1 MNTRKNRSILAIML
15 AYSAA
20 ALAVVPLCG
29 PLSASLR
36 GFAAILTAP
45 AQLTIDY
52 FLLGTTG
59 GTFLNVGLV
68 GFACTAVFAASGAAL
83 SGVSLMAFFLTI
95 GFSFFGMNL
104 LNIWPCLLGTWLYT
118 RAAREPFAGQVN
130 IAVFSTALAPFVS
143 EALFRYPAFS
153 GQPALRLLLG
163 VGLGALAGF
172 LMPMLC
178 RHSPNL
184 HKGYTLYNAAA
195 VAGFI
200 GILLSSLMFRA
211 AGVEIPTNTQ
221 IGGDHRLAVLGFAL
235 TTSLA
240 ALLAGF
246 LLNGRSAK
254 GYAAMLRSTGHRC
267 DFTQSAGVP
276 LTLMH
281 TGAFG
286 LFATAYYVLTGAP
299 MTGPTLGSIVCL
311 LAIAPCGAHLLNVLP
326 IMAGYGLA
334 SVLFHFQLSTQSI
347 VVGFS
352 FACALCQIAGHFGA
366 LCGVAAGFLHACLV
380 TTVVGIH
387 GGFCLYNG
395 GFTSGICAI
404 LMVPVL
410 ETFFMP
416 MDRLHL
422 IPRRLKLPARQAH
435 AERREH
441 HRDP

>member
-1 MNTRKNRSILAIML
+1 MNSARNRSILAIML

-20 ALAVVPLCG
+20 ALAAVPLCG

-68 GFACTAVFAASGAAL
+68 GFACTAVFAASGAVL
-83 SGVSLMAFFLTI
+83 GGVSLMAFFLTI

-104 LNIWPCLLGTWLYT
+104 LNIWPCILGAWLYT
-118 RAAREPFAGQVN
+118 RAAREPFAAQVN

-143 EALFRYPAFS
+143 EALFRYPAFG
-153 GQPALRLLLG
+153 GQPALRLLLA
-163 VGLGALAGF
+163 VALGALAGF

-178 RHSPNL
+178 RHSPSL

-195 VAGFI
+195 VAGFV
-200 GILLSSLMFRA
+200 GILLSSFMFRA
-211 AGVEIPTNTQ
+211 AGVEIPSNTQ
-221 IGGDHRLAVLGFAL
+221 IGGEHRLAVLGFAL
-235 TTSLA
+235 GTSLL
-240 ALLAGF
+240 ALAAGF
-246 LLNGRSAK
+246 FLNGRSAK
-254 GYAAMLRSTGHRC
+254 GYGALLRSTGHRC

-311 LAIAPCGAHLLNVLP
+311 LAIAPCGAHALNVLP
-326 IMAGYGLA
+326 IILGYALA
-334 SVLFHFQLSTQSI
+334 ARFASFTLGTQAI
-347 VVGFS
+347 VVGLC
-352 FACALCQIAGHFGA
+352 FAGALCPISGRFGA
-366 LCGVAAGFLHACLV
+366 LAGVLAGVMHACMV
-380 TTVVGIH
+380 TSVVTFHCGL
-387 GGFCLYNG
+387 CLYNG
-395 GFTSGICAI
+395 GFTCGITAI
-404 LMVPVL
+404 VLVPVL
-410 ETFFMP
+410 ETFFT
-416 MDRLHL
+416 
-422 IPRRLKLPARQAH
+422 PADALRIVPQWKSKSGSAH
-435 AERREH
+435 
-441 HRDP
+441 

>member
-20 ALAVVPLCG
+20 ALAAVPLCG

-104 LNIWPCLLGTWLYT
+104 LNIWPCILGAWLYT
-118 RAAREPFAGQVN
+118 RAEREPFAAQVN

-143 EALFRYPAFS
+143 EALFRYPAFG
-153 GQPALRLLLG
+153 GQPALRLLLA
-163 VGLGALAGF
+163 VALGALAGF

-178 RHSPNL
+178 RHSPSL

-195 VAGFI
+195 VAGFV
-200 GILLSSLMFRA
+200 GILLSSFMFRA
-211 AGVEIPTNTQ
+211 AGVEIPSNTQ
-221 IGGDHRLAVLGFAL
+221 IGGEHRLAVLGFAL
-235 TTSLA
+235 GTSLT
-240 ALLAGF
+240 ALTAGF
-246 LLNGRSAK
+246 FLNGRSAK
-254 GYAAMLRSTGHRC
+254 GYGALLRSTGHRC

-311 LAIAPCGAHLLNVLP
+311 LAIAPCGAHALNVLP
-326 IMAGYGLA
+326 IMLGYALA
-334 SVLFHFQLSTQSI
+334 ARFASFTLGTQAI
-347 VVGFS
+347 VVGLC
-352 FACALCQIAGHFGA
+352 FAGALCPISGRFGA
-366 LCGVAAGFLHACLV
+366 LAGVLAGVMHACMV
-380 TTVVGIH
+380 TSVVTFHCGL
-387 GGFCLYNG
+387 CLYNG
-395 GFTSGICAI
+395 GFTCGITAI
-404 LMVPVL
+404 VLVPVL
-410 ETFFMP
+410 ETFFTP
-416 MDRLHL
+416 ADALR
-422 IPRRLKLPARQAH
+422 ILPLRKHVSASKSGSAH
-435 AERREH
+435 
-441 HRDP
+441 

>member
-104 LNIWPCLLGTWLYT
+104 LNIWPCILGAWLYT
-118 RAAREPFAGQVN
+118 RAAREPFAAQVN
-130 IAVFSTALAPFVS
+130 IAVFSTALSPFVS
-143 EALFRYPAFS
+143 EALFRYPAFY
-153 GQPALRLLLG
+153 GQPALRLLLA
-163 VGLGALAGF
+163 VALGALAGF

-178 RHSPNL
+178 RHSPSL

-195 VAGFI
+195 VAGFV
-200 GILLSSLMFRA
+200 GILLSSFMFRA
-211 AGVEIPTNTQ
+211 AGVEIPSNTQ
-221 IGGDHRLAVLGFAL
+221 IGGEHRLAVLGFAL
-235 TTSLA
+235 GTSLT
-240 ALLAGF
+240 ALTAGF
-246 LLNGRSAK
+246 FLNGRSAK
-254 GYAAMLRSTGHRC
+254 GYGALLRSTGHRC

-311 LAIAPCGAHLLNVLP
+311 LAIAPCGAHALNMLP
-326 IMAGYGLA
+326 IMLGYALA
-334 SVLFHFQLSTQSI
+334 ARFASFTLGTQAI
-347 VVGFS
+347 VVGLC
-352 FACALCQIAGHFGA
+352 FAGALCPISGRFGA
-366 LCGVAAGFLHACLV
+366 LAGVLAGVMHACMV
-380 TTVVGIH
+380 TSVVTFHCGL
-387 GGFCLYNG
+387 CLYNG
-395 GFTSGICAI
+395 GFTCGITAI
-404 LMVPVL
+404 VLVPVL
-410 ETFFMP
+410 ETFFTP
-416 MDRLHL
+416 ADALR
-422 IPRRLKLPARQAH
+422 ILPQRKSKSGSAH
-435 AERREH
+435 
-441 HRDP
+441 

>member
-20 ALAVVPLCG
+20 ALAAVPLCG

-104 LNIWPCLLGTWLYT
+104 LNIWPCILGAWLYT
-118 RAAREPFAGQVN
+118 RAAREPFAAQVN
-130 IAVFSTALAPFVS
+130 IAVFSTALSPFVS
-143 EALFRYPAFS
+143 EALFRYPAFA
-153 GQPALRLLLG
+153 GQPALRLLLA
-163 VGLGALAGF
+163 VALGALAGF

-178 RHSPNL
+178 RHSPSL

-195 VAGFI
+195 VAGFV
-200 GILLSSLMFRA
+200 GILISSFMFRA
-211 AGVEIPTNTQ
+211 VGVEIPSNTQ
-221 IGGDHRLAVLGFAL
+221 IGGEHRLAVLGFAL
-235 TTSLA
+235 GTSLT
-240 ALLAGF
+240 ALTAGF
-246 LLNGRSAK
+246 FLNGRSAK
-254 GYAAMLRSTGHRC
+254 GYGALLRSTGHRC

-311 LAIAPCGAHLLNVLP
+311 LAIAPCGAHALNVLP
-326 IMAGYGLA
+326 IMLGYALA
-334 SVLFHFQLSTQSI
+334 ARFASFTLGTQAI
-347 VVGFS
+347 VVGLC
-352 FACALCQIAGHFGA
+352 FAGALCPISGRFGA
-366 LCGVAAGFLHACLV
+366 LAGVLAGVMHACMV
-380 TTVVGIH
+380 TSVVTFHCGL
-387 GGFCLYNG
+387 CLYNG
-395 GFTSGICAI
+395 GFTCGITAI
-404 LMVPVL
+404 VLVPVL
-410 ETFFMP
+410 ETFFTP
-416 MDRLHL
+416 ADALR
-422 IPRRLKLPARQAH
+422 ILPLRKHVSASKSGSAH
-435 AERREH
+435 
-441 HRDP
+441 

>member
-20 ALAVVPLCG
+20 ALAIVPLCG
-29 PLSASLR
+29 SLSASLR

-104 LNIWPCLLGTWLYT
+104 LNIWPCILGAWLYT
-118 RAAREPFAGQVN
+118 RAAREPFAAQVN
-130 IAVFSTALAPFVS
+130 IAVFSTALSPFVS
-143 EALFRYPAFS
+143 EALFRYPAFA
-153 GQPALRLLLG
+153 GQPALRLLLA
-163 VGLGALAGF
+163 VALGALAGF

-178 RHSPNL
+178 RHSPSL

-195 VAGFI
+195 VAGFV
-200 GILLSSLMFRA
+200 GILISSFMFRA
-211 AGVEIPTNTQ
+211 VGVEIPSNTQ
-221 IGGDHRLAVLGFAL
+221 IGGEHRLAVLGFAL
-235 TTSLA
+235 GTSLT
-240 ALLAGF
+240 ALTAGF
-246 LLNGRSAK
+246 FLNGRSAK
-254 GYAAMLRSTGHRC
+254 GYGALLRSTGHRC

-311 LAIAPCGAHLLNVLP
+311 LAIAPCGAHALNVLP
-326 IMAGYGLA
+326 IMLGYALA
-334 SVLFHFQLSTQSI
+334 ARFASFTLGTQAI
-347 VVGFS
+347 VVGLC
-352 FACALCQIAGHFGA
+352 FAGALCPISGRFGA
-366 LCGVAAGFLHACLV
+366 LAGVLAGVMHACMV
-380 TTVVGIH
+380 TSVVTFHCGL
-387 GGFCLYNG
+387 CLYNG
-395 GFTSGICAI
+395 GFTCGITAI
-404 LMVPVL
+404 VLVPVL
-410 ETFFMP
+410 ETFFTP
-416 MDRLHL
+416 AVALR
-422 IPRRLKLPARQAH
+422 ILPQRKSKSGSAH
-435 AERREH
+435 
-441 HRDP
+441 

>member
-20 ALAVVPLCG
+20 ALVAVPLCG

-68 GFACTAVFAASGAAL
+68 GLGTTAVFAASGAAL
-83 SGVSLMAFFLTI
+83 GGTSLMAFFLTI
-95 GFSFFGMNL
+95 GFSFFGMNF
-104 LNIWPCLLGTWLYT
+104 LNIWPSILGTWLYT
-118 RAAREPFAGQVN
+118 RAAREPFAAQVN

-143 EALFRYPAFS
+143 EALFRYPAFA
-153 GQPALRLLLG
+153 GQLALRLMLG

-195 VAGFI
+195 VAGFV
-200 GILLSSLMFRA
+200 GILLSSFMFRA
-211 AGVEIPTNTQ
+211 AGVEIPSNTQ
-221 IGGDHRLAVLGFAL
+221 IGEGHRLAVLGFAL
-235 TTSLA
+235 GTSLA
-240 ALLAGF
+240 ALVAGF
-246 LLNGRSAK
+246 CLNGRSVK
-254 GYAAMLRSTGHRC
+254 GYAALLHSTGHRC

-286 LFATAYYVLTGAP
+286 LFATAYYVLTRAP

-311 LAIAPCGAHLLNVLP
+311 LAIASCGAHALNVLP
-326 IMAGYGLA
+326 IMLGYALA
-334 SVLFHFQLSTQSI
+334 ARFASFTLSTQAI
-347 VVGFS
+347 VVGLC
-352 FACALCQIAGHFGA
+352 FAGALCPVSGRFGA
-366 LCGVAAGFLHACLV
+366 LAGVLAGAVHACMITSVV
-380 TTVVGIH
+380 TFHCGL
-387 GGFCLYNG
+387 CLYNG
-395 GFTSGICAI
+395 GFTCGITAI
-404 LMVPVL
+404 LLVPVL
-410 ETFFMP
+410 ETFFTP
-416 MDRLHL
+416 SDAPHL
-422 IPRRLKLPARQAH
+422 LPQPKNKSGSAH
-435 AERREH
+435 
-441 HRDP
+441 

>member
-20 ALAVVPLCG
+20 ALAAVPLCG

-104 LNIWPCLLGTWLYT
+104 LNIWPCILGAWLYT
-118 RAAREPFAGQVN
+118 RAAREPFAAQVN
-130 IAVFSTALAPFVS
+130 IAVFSTALSPFVS
-143 EALFRYPAFS
+143 EALFRYPAFY
-153 GQPALRLLLG
+153 GQPALRLLLA
-163 VGLGALAGF
+163 VALGALAGF

-178 RHSPNL
+178 RHSPSL

-195 VAGFI
+195 VAGFV
-200 GILLSSLMFRA
+200 GILLSSFMFRA
-211 AGVEIPTNTQ
+211 AGVEIPANTQ
-221 IGGDHRLAVLGFAL
+221 IGGEHRLAVLGFAL
-235 TTSLA
+235 GTSLT
-240 ALLAGF
+240 ALAAGF
-246 LLNGRSAK
+246 ILNGRGAK
-254 GYAAMLRSTGHRC
+254 GYGALLRSTGHRC

-311 LAIAPCGAHLLNVLP
+311 LAIAPCGAHALNVLP
-326 IMAGYGLA
+326 IMLGYALA
-334 SVLFHFQLSTQSI
+334 ARFASFTLGTQAI
-347 VVGFS
+347 VVGLC
-352 FACALCQIAGHFGA
+352 FAGALCPISGRFGA
-366 LCGVAAGFLHACLV
+366 LAGVLAGVMHACMV
-380 TTVVGIH
+380 TSVVTFHCGL
-387 GGFCLYNG
+387 CLYNG
-395 GFTSGICAI
+395 GFTCGITAI
-404 LMVPVL
+404 VLVPVL
-410 ETFFMP
+410 ETFFT
-416 MDRLHL
+416 
-422 IPRRLKLPARQAH
+422 PAEALRIVPQWKSKSGSTH
-435 AERREH
+435 
-441 HRDP
+441 

>member
-1 MNTRKNRSILAIML
+1 MITAKNRSILAIML

-20 ALAVVPLCG
+20 ALLAVPFCG

-36 GFAAILTAP
+36 GLCAILTAP

-52 FLLGTTG
+52 FLLGTVG
-59 GTFLNVGLV
+59 GTLLNVGLV
-68 GFACTAVFAASGAAL
+68 GLSCTALFAVSRAQL
-83 SGVSLMAFFLTI
+83 SGTSLMAFFLTI
-95 GFSFFGMNL
+95 GFSFFGINL

-211 AGVEIPTNTQ
+211 AGVEIPTNTR
-221 IGGDHRLAVLGFAL
+221 IGGDHRIAVLGFAL

-311 LAIAPCGAHLLNVLP
+311 LAIAPCGAHALNMLP
-326 IMAGYGLA
+326 IMLGYALA
-334 SVLFHFQLSTQSI
+334 ARFASFTLGTQAI
-347 VVGFS
+347 VVGLC
-352 FACALCQIAGHFGA
+352 FAGALCPVSGRFGA
-366 LCGVAAGFLHACLV
+366 LAGVLAGALHACMV
-380 TTVVGIH
+380 TSVVTFHCGL
-387 GGFCLYNG
+387 CLYNG
-395 GFTSGICAI
+395 GFTCGITA
-404 LMVPVL
+404 LLLVPVL
-410 ETFFMP
+410 ETFFTP
-416 MDRLHL
+416 SDALRLL
-422 IPRRLKLPARQAH
+422 PLRRHTETEKSGPAH
-435 AERREH
+435 
-441 HRDP
+441 

>member
-1 MNTRKNRSILAIML
+1 MNTRKSRSILAIML
-15 AYSAA
+15 AYNAA
-20 ALAVVPLCG
+20 ALAVMPLCG

-104 LNIWPCLLGTWLYT
+104 LNIWPCILGAWLYT
-118 RAAREPFAGQVN
+118 RAAREPFAAQVN
-130 IAVFSTALAPFVS
+130 IAVFSTALSPFVS
-143 EALFRYPAFS
+143 EALFRYPAFA
-153 GQPALRLLLG
+153 GQPALRLLLA
-163 VGLGALAGF
+163 VALGALAGF

-178 RHSPNL
+178 RHSPSL

-195 VAGFI
+195 VAGFV
-200 GILLSSLMFRA
+200 GILLSSFMFRA
-211 AGVEIPTNTQ
+211 AGVEIPSNTQ
-221 IGGDHRLAVLGFAL
+221 IGGEHRLAVLGFAL
-235 TTSLA
+235 GTSLT
-240 ALLAGF
+240 ALTAGF
-246 LLNGRSAK
+246 FLNGRSAK
-254 GYAAMLRSTGHRC
+254 GYGALLRSTGHRC

-311 LAIAPCGAHLLNVLP
+311 LAIAPCGAHALNMLP
-326 IMAGYGLA
+326 IMLGYALA
-334 SVLFHFQLSTQSI
+334 ARFASFTLGTQAI
-347 VVGFS
+347 VVGLC
-352 FACALCQIAGHFGA
+352 FAGALCPISGRFGA
-366 LCGVAAGFLHACLV
+366 LAGVLAGVMHACMV
-380 TTVVGIH
+380 TSVVTFHCGL
-387 GGFCLYNG
+387 CLYNG
-395 GFTSGICAI
+395 GFTCGITAI
-404 LMVPVL
+404 VLVPVL
-410 ETFFMP
+410 ETFFTP
-416 MDRLHL
+416 ADALR
-422 IPRRLKLPARQAH
+422 ILPLRKHVDASKGGSTH
-435 AERREH
+435 
-441 HRDP
+441 

>member
-20 ALAVVPLCG
+20 ALAAVPLCG

-104 LNIWPCLLGTWLYT
+104 LNIWPCILGAWLYT
-118 RAAREPFAGQVN
+118 RAAREPFAAQVN
-130 IAVFSTALAPFVS
+130 IAVFSTALSPFVS
-143 EALFRYPAFS
+143 EALFRYPAFA
-153 GQPALRLLLG
+153 GQPALRLLLA
-163 VGLGALAGF
+163 VALGALAGF

-178 RHSPNL
+178 RHSPSL

-195 VAGFI
+195 VAGFV
-200 GILLSSLMFRA
+200 GILISSFMFRA
-211 AGVEIPTNTQ
+211 VGVEIPSNTQ
-221 IGGDHRLAVLGFAL
+221 IGGEHRLAVLGFAL
-235 TTSLA
+235 GTSLT
-240 ALLAGF
+240 ALTAGF
-246 LLNGRSAK
+246 FLNGRSAK
-254 GYAAMLRSTGHRC
+254 GYGALLRSTGHRC

-311 LAIAPCGAHLLNVLP
+311 LAIAPCGAHALNVLP
-326 IMAGYGLA
+326 IMLGYALA
-334 SVLFHFQLSTQSI
+334 ARFASFTLGTQAI
-347 VVGFS
+347 VVGLC
-352 FACALCQIAGHFGA
+352 FAGALCPISGRFGA
-366 LCGVAAGFLHACLV
+366 LAGVLAGVMHACMV
-380 TTVVGIH
+380 TSVVTFHCGL
-387 GGFCLYNG
+387 CLYNG
-395 GFTSGICAI
+395 GFTCGITAI
-404 LMVPVL
+404 VLVPVL
-410 ETFFMP
+410 ETFFTP
-416 MDRLHL
+416 ADALR
-422 IPRRLKLPARQAH
+422 ILPLRKHVDASKSGPAH
-435 AERREH
+435 
-441 HRDP
+441 

>member
-20 ALAVVPLCG
+20 ALAAVPLCG

-104 LNIWPCLLGTWLYT
+104 LNIWPCILGAWLYT
-118 RAAREPFAGQVN
+118 RAEREPFAAQVN
-130 IAVFSTALAPFVS
+130 IAVFSTALSPFVS
-143 EALFRYPAFS
+143 EALFRYPAFY
-153 GQPALRLLLG
+153 GQPALRLLLA
-163 VGLGALAGF
+163 VALGALAGF

-178 RHSPNL
+178 RHSPSL

-195 VAGFI
+195 VAGFV
-200 GILLSSLMFRA
+200 GILLSSFMFRA
-211 AGVEIPTNTQ
+211 AGVEIPSNTQ
-221 IGGDHRLAVLGFAL
+221 IGGEHRLAVLGFAL
-235 TTSLA
+235 GTSLT
-240 ALLAGF
+240 ALTAGF
-246 LLNGRSAK
+246 FLNGRSAK
-254 GYAAMLRSTGHRC
+254 GYGALLRSTGHRC

-311 LAIAPCGAHLLNVLP
+311 LAIAPCGAHALNMLP
-326 IMAGYGLA
+326 IMLGYALA
-334 SVLFHFQLSTQSI
+334 ARFASFTLGTQAI
-347 VVGFS
+347 VVGLC
-352 FACALCQIAGHFGA
+352 FAGALCPISGRFGA
-366 LCGVAAGFLHACLV
+366 LAGVLAGVMHACMV
-380 TTVVGIH
+380 TSVVTFHCGL
-387 GGFCLYNG
+387 CLYNG
-395 GFTSGICAI
+395 GFTCGITAI
-404 LMVPVL
+404 VLVPVL
-410 ETFFMP
+410 ETFFT
-416 MDRLHL
+416 
-422 IPRRLKLPARQAH
+422 PAEALRIVPQWKSKSGSTH
-435 AERREH
+435 
-441 HRDP
+441 

>member
-20 ALAVVPLCG
+20 ALAAVPLCG

-68 GFACTAVFAASGAAL
+68 GFACTAVFAASGAVL
-83 SGVSLMAFFLTI
+83 GGVSLMAFFLTI

-104 LNIWPCLLGTWLYT
+104 LNIWPCILGAWLYT
-118 RAAREPFAGQVN
+118 RASREPFAAQVN
-130 IAVFSTALAPFVS
+130 IAVFSTALSPFVS
-143 EALFRYPAFS
+143 EALFRYPAFA
-153 GQPALRLLLG
+153 GQPALRLLLA
-163 VGLGALAGF
+163 VALGALAGF

-178 RHSPNL
+178 RHSPSL

-195 VAGFI
+195 VAGFV
-200 GILLSSLMFRA
+200 GILISSFMFRA
-211 AGVEIPTNTQ
+211 VGVEIPSNTQ
-221 IGGDHRLAVLGFAL
+221 IGGEHRLAVLGFAL
-235 TTSLA
+235 GTSLT
-240 ALLAGF
+240 ALTAGF
-246 LLNGRSAK
+246 FLNGRSAK
-254 GYAAMLRSTGHRC
+254 GYGALLRSTGHRC

-311 LAIAPCGAHLLNVLP
+311 LAIAPCGAHALNVLP
-326 IMAGYGLA
+326 IMLGYALA
-334 SVLFHFQLSTQSI
+334 ARFASFTLGTQAI
-347 VVGFS
+347 VVGLC
-352 FACALCQIAGHFGA
+352 FAGALCPISGRFGA
-366 LCGVAAGFLHACLV
+366 LAGVLAGVMHACMV
-380 TTVVGIH
+380 TSVVTFHCGL
-387 GGFCLYNG
+387 CLYNG
-395 GFTSGICAI
+395 GFTCGITAI
-404 LMVPVL
+404 VLVPVL
-410 ETFFMP
+410 ETFFTP
-416 MDRLHL
+416 ADALR
-422 IPRRLKLPARQAH
+422 ILPLRKHVSASKSGSAH
-435 AERREH
+435 
-441 HRDP
+441 

>member
-1 MNTRKNRSILAIML
+1 MISARNRSILAIML

-20 ALAVVPLCG
+20 ALVAVPLCG

-83 SGVSLMAFFLTI
+83 SGVSLMAYFLTV

-104 LNIWPCLLGTWLYT
+104 LNIWPCILGAWLYT
-118 RAAREPFAGQVN
+118 RAEREPFAAQVN

-153 GQPALRLLLG
+153 GQPALRLLLA
-163 VGLGALAGF
+163 VALGALAGF

-178 RHSPNL
+178 RHSPSL

-195 VAGFI
+195 VAGFV
-200 GILLSSLMFRA
+200 GILLSSFMFRA
-211 AGVEIPTNTQ
+211 AGVEIPSNTQ
-221 IGGDHRLAVLGFAL
+221 IGGEHRLAVLGFAL
-235 TTSLA
+235 GTSLL
-240 ALLAGF
+240 ALAAGF
-246 LLNGRSAK
+246 FLNGRSAK
-254 GYAAMLRSTGHRC
+254 GYAALLRSTGHRC

-311 LAIAPCGAHLLNVLP
+311 LAIAPCGAHALNMLP
-326 IMAGYGLA
+326 IMLGYALA
-334 SVLFHFQLSTQSI
+334 ARFASFTLGTQAI
-347 VVGFS
+347 VVGLC
-352 FACALCQIAGHFGA
+352 FAGALCPISGRFGA
-366 LCGVAAGFLHACLV
+366 LAGVLAGVMHACMV
-380 TTVVGIH
+380 TSVVTFHCGL
-387 GGFCLYNG
+387 CLYNG
-395 GFTSGICAI
+395 GFTCGITAI
-404 LMVPVL
+404 VLVPVL
-410 ETFFMP
+410 ETFFTP
-416 MDRLHL
+416 AVALR
-422 IPRRLKLPARQAH
+422 ILPQRKSKSGSAH
-435 AERREH
+435 
-441 HRDP
+441 

>member
-1 MNTRKNRSILAIML
+1 MNTSKNRSILAIML

-20 ALAVVPLCG
+20 ALAAVPLCG

-104 LNIWPCLLGTWLYT
+104 LNIWPCILGAWLYT
-118 RAAREPFAGQVN
+118 RAAREPFAAQVN
-130 IAVFSTALAPFVS
+130 IAVFSTALSPFVS
-143 EALFRYPAFS
+143 EALFRYPAFA
-153 GQPALRLLLG
+153 GQPALRLLLA
-163 VGLGALAGF
+163 VALGALAGF

-178 RHSPNL
+178 RHSPSL

-195 VAGFI
+195 VAGFV
-200 GILLSSLMFRA
+200 GILLSSFMFRA
-211 AGVEIPTNTQ
+211 AGVEIPSNTQ
-221 IGGDHRLAVLGFAL
+221 IGGEHRLAVLGFAL
-235 TTSLA
+235 GTSLT
-240 ALLAGF
+240 ALTAGF
-246 LLNGRSAK
+246 FLNGRSAK
-254 GYAAMLRSTGHRC
+254 GYGALLRSTGHRC

-286 LFATAYYVLTGAP
+286 LFATAYSVLTGAP

-311 LAIAPCGAHLLNVLP
+311 LAIAPCGAHALNMLP
-326 IMAGYGLA
+326 IMLGYALA
-334 SVLFHFQLSTQSI
+334 ARFASFTLGTQAI
-347 VVGFS
+347 VVGLC
-352 FACALCQIAGHFGA
+352 FAGALCPISGRFGA
-366 LCGVAAGFLHACLV
+366 LAGVLAGVMHACMV
-380 TTVVGIH
+380 TSVVTFHCGL
-387 GGFCLYNG
+387 CLYNG
-395 GFTSGICAI
+395 GFTCGITAI
-404 LMVPVL
+404 VLVPVL
-410 ETFFMP
+410 ETFFTP
-416 MDRLHL
+416 ADALR
-422 IPRRLKLPARQAH
+422 ILPLRKHVDASKSGPAH
-435 AERREH
+435 
-441 HRDP
+441 

>member
-1 MNTRKNRSILAIML
+1 MNTRNNRSILAIML

-20 ALAVVPLCG
+20 ALAAVPLCG

-68 GFACTAVFAASGAAL
+68 GLGTTAVFAASGAAL
-83 SGVSLMAFFLTI
+83 GSTSLMAFFLTI

-104 LNIWPCLLGTWLYT
+104 LNIWPCILGTWLYT
-118 RAAREPFAGQVN
+118 RAAREPFAAQVN

-143 EALFRYPAFS
+143 EALFRYPAFA
-153 GQPALRLLLG
+153 GQPALRLVSG

-178 RHSPNL
+178 RHSPCL

-195 VAGFI
+195 VAGFV
-200 GILLSSLMFRA
+200 GILLSSFMFRA
-211 AGVEIPTNTQ
+211 AGVEIPSNTR
-221 IGGDHRLAVLGFAL
+221 IGEGHRLAILGFAL
-235 TTSLA
+235 STSLV
-240 ALLAGF
+240 ALAAGF
-246 LLNGRSAK
+246 FLNGRSAR
-254 GYAAMLRSTGHRC
+254 GYAALLRSTGHRC
-267 DFTQSAGVP
+267 DLTQSAGVP

-311 LAIAPCGAHLLNVLP
+311 LAIAPCGAHALNVLP
-326 IMAGYGLA
+326 IMLGYALA
-334 SVLFHFQLSTQSI
+334 ARFASFTLSTQAI
-347 VVGFS
+347 VVGLC
-352 FACALCQIAGHFGA
+352 FAGALCPVSGRFGA
-366 LCGVAAGFLHACLV
+366 LAGVLAGAMHACMV
-380 TTVVGIH
+380 TSVVTFHCGL
-387 GGFCLYNG
+387 CLYNG
-395 GFTSGICAI
+395 GFTCGITAI
-404 LMVPVL
+404 VLVPVL
-410 ETFFMP
+410 ETFFTP
-416 MDRLHL
+416 SDTLRL
-422 IPRRLKLPARQAH
+422 LPQWKNKSGSAH
-435 AERREH
+435 
-441 HRDP
+441 

>member
-20 ALAVVPLCG
+20 ALAAVPLCG

-104 LNIWPCLLGTWLYT
+104 LNIWPCILGAWLYT
-118 RAAREPFAGQVN
+118 RAEREPFAAQVN

-143 EALFRYPAFS
+143 EALFRYPAFG
-153 GQPALRLLLG
+153 GQPALRLLLA
-163 VGLGALAGF
+163 VALGALAGF

-178 RHSPNL
+178 RHSPSL

-195 VAGFI
+195 VAGFV
-200 GILLSSLMFRA
+200 GILLSSFMFRA
-211 AGVEIPTNTQ
+211 AGVEIPSNTQ
-221 IGGDHRLAVLGFAL
+221 IGGEHRLAVLGFAL
-235 TTSLA
+235 GTSLT
-240 ALLAGF
+240 ALAAGF
-246 LLNGRSAK
+246 FLNGRSAK
-254 GYAAMLRSTGHRC
+254 GYAALLRSTGHRC

-311 LAIAPCGAHLLNVLP
+311 LAIAPCGAHALNVLP
-326 IMAGYGLA
+326 IMLGYALA
-334 SVLFHFQLSTQSI
+334 ARFASFTLGTQAI
-347 VVGFS
+347 VVGLC
-352 FACALCQIAGHFGA
+352 FAGALCPISGRFGA
-366 LCGVAAGFLHACLV
+366 LAGVLAGVMHACMV
-380 TTVVGIH
+380 TSVVTFHCGL
-387 GGFCLYNG
+387 CLYNG
-395 GFTSGICAI
+395 GFTCGITAI
-404 LMVPVL
+404 VLVPVL
-410 ETFFMP
+410 ETFFTP
-416 MDRLHL
+416 ADALR
-422 IPRRLKLPARQAH
+422 ILPLRKHVSASKSGSAH
-435 AERREH
+435 
-441 HRDP
+441 

>member
-104 LNIWPCLLGTWLYT
+104 LNIWPCILGAWLYT
-118 RAAREPFAGQVN
+118 RAAREPFAAQVN
-130 IAVFSTALAPFVS
+130 IAVFSTALSPFVS
-143 EALFRYPAFS
+143 EALFRYPAFY
-153 GQPALRLLLG
+153 GQPALRLLLA
-163 VGLGALAGF
+163 VALGALAGF

-178 RHSPNL
+178 RHSPSL
-184 HKGYTLYNAAA
+184 HKGYTLYNASA
-195 VAGFI
+195 VAGFV
-200 GILLSSLMFRA
+200 GILLSSFMFRA
-211 AGVEIPTNTQ
+211 AGVEIPSNTQ
-221 IGGDHRLAVLGFAL
+221 IGGEHRLAVLGFAL
-235 TTSLA
+235 GT
-240 ALLAGF
+240 ALTALTAGF
-246 LLNGRSAK
+246 FLNGRSAK
-254 GYAAMLRSTGHRC
+254 GYGALLRSTGHRC

-311 LAIAPCGAHLLNVLP
+311 LAIAPCGAHALNMLP
-326 IMAGYGLA
+326 IMLGYALA
-334 SVLFHFQLSTQSI
+334 ARFASFTLGTQAI
-347 VVGFS
+347 VVGLC
-352 FACALCQIAGHFGA
+352 FAGALCPISGRFGA
-366 LCGVAAGFLHACLV
+366 LAGVLAGVMHACMV
-380 TTVVGIH
+380 TSVVTFHCGL
-387 GGFCLYNG
+387 CLYNG
-395 GFTSGICAI
+395 GFTCGITAI
-404 LMVPVL
+404 VLVPVL
-410 ETFFMP
+410 ETFFT
-416 MDRLHL
+416 
-422 IPRRLKLPARQAH
+422 PAEALRIVPQWKSKSGSTH
-435 AERREH
+435 
-441 HRDP
+441 